1 MANGNQLWCN
11 ARLLIPIAGQ
21 PKWGGMGMGM
31 ANQLELISVYACCS
45 TRAAMMFMEGGDIVP
60 YVGHYLPNWLIIR
73 QNYECWVL
81 NKGRSNRQDRQAG
94 HGRARGLKSVHDCS
108 CFIKFGTISASH
120 YAVSYQLQ
128 HRKKFGRLPLISVMN
143 PLYKVQIDDPYGI
156 R

>member
-1 MANGNQLWCN
+1 M
-11 ARLLIPIAGQ
+11 LLPTKQISCLPHSRVHSIWENREEFEPNRFFVLSIYGV
-21 PKWGGMGMGM
+21 GMGMGM

-108 CFIKFGTISASH
+108 CF
-120 YAVSYQLQ
+120 
-128 HRKKFGRLPLISVMN
+128 
-143 PLYKVQIDDPYGI
+143 YKVRYN
-156 R
+156 

>member
-1 MANGNQLWCN
+1 MIPNVLTALVFSPSLEIEI
-11 ARLLIPIAGQ
+11 LLAIIRWDIYYSMVVTKGR
-21 PKWGGMGMGM
+21 GGMGMGM

-94 HGRARGLKSVHDCS
+94 HGRARGLKSVHDCI
-108 CFIKFGTISASH
+108 CIIKFGTISASD
-120 YAVSYQLQ
+120 VT
-128 HRKKFGRLPLISVMN
+128 RRTF
-143 PLYKVQIDDPYGI
+143 
-156 R
+156 

>member
-1 MANGNQLWCN
+1 MTLRYWCHFL
-11 ARLLIPIAGQ
+11 RYDTWEWEWQ
-21 PKWGGMGMGM
+21 
-31 ANQLELISVYACCS
+31 ISSNSTASMHACCS

-156 R
+156 RWFDAFV